1 MKFIKAID
9 ITDILI
15 VLGLGMV
22 GYGLSW
28 VSLPLAIGVMGG
40 ILLLIGLVGAYRKT

>member
-22 GYGLSW
+22 GYGLSQ
-28 VSLPLAIGVMGG
+28 VSLPLAVGVMGG

>member
-1 MKFIKAID
+1 MRFIRAID
-9 ITDILI
+9 IADILI

-22 GYGLSW
+22 GYGLSQ
-28 VSLPLAIGVMGG
+28 VSLPLAVGVMGG

>member
-22 GYGLSW
+22 GYGLSL
-28 VSLPLAIGVMGG
+28 VSLPLAVGVMGG